1 MSVKDL
7 SGREEPYFSM
17 PYNIIGFRRIVNSPN
32 ARCSHLL
39 RARLDA
45 KRTAIAN
52 AKCDSD
58 LQEVQYLSSGLF
70 QLLLY
75 SPLRPSASPWL
86 SSFYDLC
93 LGYSSSH
100 YDSLRPTGKS
110 IIGRTKWFPRF
121 KSHLSFPTRT
131 IPGAVVS
138 PCRRWRGRRRRW
150 RHKTKLGKTRDV

>member
-17 PYNIIGFRRIVNSPN
+17 PYNIIGLRRIVNSPN

-39 RARLDA
+39 RARQDA

-58 LQEVQYLSSGLF
+58 LQEVQYLSGLF

-75 SPLRPSASPWL
+75 SPLRL
-86 SSFYDLC
+86 K
-93 LGYSSSH
+93 
-100 YDSLRPTGKS
+100 T
-110 IIGRTKWFPRF
+110 
-121 KSHLSFPTRT
+121 TR
-131 IPGAVVS
+131 
-138 PCRRWRGRRRRW
+138 
-150 RHKTKLGKTRDV
+150 